1 MGNVTMFRCETSRYT
16 TAEHRHFLL
25 CLDVRFSRIGHPDTV
40 REPVNVRF
48 WRIGQIALADVYY
61 MIGGWKTA
69 EGLTKV
75 SSENKKNNNGKPREE
90 S

>member
-1 MGNVTMFRCETSRYT
+1 M
-16 TAEHRHFLL
+16 
-25 CLDVRFSRIGHPDTV
+25 
-40 REPVNVRF
+40 NVRF
-48 WRIGQIALADVYY
+48 WRIGQIALAYVSYR
-61 MIGGWKTA
+61 IGGWKTA

>member
-25 CLDVRFSRIGHPDTV
+25 CLDVRF
-40 REPVNVRF
+40 
-48 WRIGQIALADVYY
+48 WRIGQIALAYVSYR
-61 MIGGWKTA
+61 IGGWKTA